1 MAQDKPEQL
10 VSPSKGIS
18 SAINPTS
25 EAADVL
31 SVTMRK
37 ELAGFTLDMTFTV
50 PCGLTVLFGPSGA
63 GKSLTLQSIAGLFP
77 LQEARIELGGTVWH
91 DSERGLYLPPQ
102 RRHTGYVPQNY
113 ALFPHLTVE
122 QNIAFGLKV
131 HGRQGGKRRNQRVS
145 ELLELMQLRNL
156 EQRRP
161 AQLSGGQQQRVAL
174 ARALARD
181 PALLLLDEPFSSL
194 DAAVRETL
202 REEMRALHERV
213 HVPIVLVTH
222 DAVEARMLAD
232 TLVVIEQG
240 RVLQVGTPDEIFR
253 SPITRMVADLI
264 GMSPSWTGA
273 MRGPISRTSSGRQ
286 IITLQTADLSL
297 CADISATMP
306 VETGQTLEFSIRTDE
321 IYIFSDNSDKKSI
334 ESINPQIQSMT
345 LVPGVVLRD
354 RSMGTF
360 HNITVQLETGQTLDI
375 PLMAREMHNL
385 LVGIGSPVVVVIP
398 ASAVQVF
405 EREKGSR
412 KLDATDTPTLPIQTS
427 QQTPNVTASHRFNP
441 QRG

>member
-1 MAQDKPEQL
+1 MRGSHSTEQASQW
-10 VSPSKGIS
+10 VSSSKGIS
-18 SAINPTS
+18 LAINPTS
-25 EAADVL
+25 AASDVL
-31 SVTMRK
+31 SVAIRK
-37 ELAGFTLDMTFTV
+37 ELAGFTLDIMFTV

-77 LQEARIELGGTVWH
+77 LSEARIELGGTVWH

-102 RRHTGYVPQNY
+102 SRHIGYVPQHY

-131 HGRQGGKRRNQRVS
+131 HDRQGRKKRKQRVS
-145 ELLELMQLRNL
+145 ELLELMQLHGL
-156 EQRRP
+156 ERRRP

-202 REEMRALHERV
+202 REEMRALHKRV
-213 HVPIVLVTH
+213 HVPIVLVMH
-222 DAVEARMLAD
+222 DAVEACMLAD
-232 TLVVIEQG
+232 ALVVIEQG

-273 MRGPISRTSSGRQ
+273 VRGPISHTSARRQ

-306 VETGQTLEFSIRTDE
+306 VETGQTLEFSIRAAE
-321 IYIFSDNSDKKSI
+321 IYVFSADKQSI
-334 ESINPQIQSMT
+334 ESIQARIQYMT
-345 LVPGVVLRD
+345 LISGVVLRD
-354 RSMGTF
+354 QLMGTF
-360 HNITVQLETGQTLDI
+360 HNITVQLEIGQTLDI

-385 LVGIGSPVVVVIP
+385 LVSIGLPVIVGIP
-398 ASAVQVF
+398 ASAVHVF
-405 EREKGSR
+405 GR
-412 KLDATDTPTLPIQTS
+412 
-427 QQTPNVTASHRFNP
+427 
-441 QRG
+441 